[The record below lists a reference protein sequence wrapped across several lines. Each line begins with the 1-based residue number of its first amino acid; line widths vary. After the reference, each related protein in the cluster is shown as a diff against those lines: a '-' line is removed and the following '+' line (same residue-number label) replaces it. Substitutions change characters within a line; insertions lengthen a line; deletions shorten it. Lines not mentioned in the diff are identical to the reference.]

1 MKFSFTIT
9 TLNIITYIIH
19 YILRALHRNTFS
31 FIIILNNI
39 SLRYENY
46 WKQRRMLPSRRSW
59 KQGRSEVN
67 ICANFN
73 WWKCGNYCRLVER
86 VTMTRRQE

>member
-1 MKFSFTIT
+1 M
-9 TLNIITYIIH
+9 LLHTYIIH
-19 YILRALHRNTFS
+19 YMYYHFIEIYFCVIL
-31 FIIILNNI
+31 ILNDI

-67 ICANFN
+67 MCASFN
-73 WWKCGNYCRLVER
+73 WWKYANYCRLVER
-86 VTMTRRQE
+86 VTMTRRPE

>member
-1 MKFSFTIT
+1 M
-9 TLNIITYIIH
+9 LLHTYIIH
-19 YILRALHRNTFS
+19 YMHYHYIEIYFCVIL
-31 FIIILNNI
+31 ILNDI

-73 WWKCGNYCRLVER
+73 WRKYANYCRLVER
-86 VTMTRRQE
+86 VTMTRRPE